1 MKGSNIMAESEAME
15 YVPTLTLDPDGT
27 ESPAAAAI
35 PAANALDISKED
47 VPGSNLDISQLSD
60 EEQKQV
66 RDFADK
72 IDITDTNAVLSYGA
86 ASQRNIANFSE
97 NTLKSVRSKDMGEV
111 GQMLSGLVVQLK
123 GFSAAGDEKK
133 GFLGLKRKITNR
145 IATMKAEYAKVSVN
159 VDNISDML
167 EKHQVVLLKDAAM
180 LDKMYDVNQAYFKE
194 LTMYILAGKQKLEE
208 CRTVTLPELHKKATE
223 SGQPEDAQ
231 AANDFANMI
240 NRFEKKLHDLELTRM
255 ISIQMA
261 PQIRLVQNNDVL
273 MVEKI
278 QTSIVNTIPLWK
290 SQMVLALGM
299 YNAQQAMQAQR
310 QVTDMTNE
318 LLNKNAE
325 LLKTGTIENAKES
338 ERGIV
343 DMDTLVNT
351 NRMLIDTLEDVRT
364 IQTEGS
370 QRRAAA
376 EVELGRIEG
385 ELKQKLLDLRD
396 PAKSGN

>member
-1 MKGSNIMAESEAME
+1 MAEMEAME
-15 YVPTLTLDPDGT
+15 YVPTLTLDPDGAS
-27 ESPAAAAI
+27 SPAALAV
-35 PAANALDISKED
+35 PAANALDVNKDDVAGSK
-47 VPGSNLDISQLSD
+47 LDISQLSD

-72 IDITDTNAVLSYGA
+72 IDITDTNAVLTYGA
-86 ASQRNIANFSE
+86 ASQRNIASFSE

-111 GQMLSGLVVQLK
+111 GQMLSGLVVELR
-123 GFSAAGDEKK
+123 GFSDTGEGKK
-133 GFLGLKRKITNR
+133 GFLGLRKKITNK

-159 VDNISDML
+159 VDKISEML

-194 LTMYILAGKQKLEE
+194 LTMYILAGKQKLED
-208 CRTVTLPELHKKATE
+208 CRNIVLPELQKKAAE

-231 AANDFANMI
+231 AANDYANMI

-299 YNAQQAMQAQR
+299 HNAQQAMQAQR

-325 LLKTGTIENAKES
+325 MLKTGTVEIAKES
-338 ERGIV
+338 ERGVV
-343 DMDTLVNT
+343 DIETLVNT
-351 NRMLIDTLEDVRT
+351 NRMLIETLEDVRT

-385 ELKQKLLDLRD
+385 ELKQKLLQLRD
-396 PAKSGN
+396 NR